1 MKSAL
6 SRSTCPS
13 RATNPFLFT
22 SFADPALQ
30 LLSFHIVA
38 KTPEGAGWCS
48 SPPKVLLEISHRTLP
63 SGRDHRFHAL
73 VQASVSLPAPSL
85 QPSLLL
91 PSRTTVSCSPLVYPE
106 PVTDRRRATFL
117 PSLFYATLYLRTFS
131 MSSGPHILI
140 VDDEEGIRESL
151 SSILSEEGYRVE
163 SAPSAEQALER
174 ATRGDLEVVLL
185 DVWLPGM
192 DGLEALS
199 RLQALPRPPAVIMI
213 SGHGTIETAVRAT
226 KLGAFDFVEKPLTLQ
241 KIIVLVRN
249 AVQQRRLED
258 ENQLLRSELGH
269 RYQVVGESVPM
280 KALRQQIAVTAP
292 TNGRVLIYGESGTG
306 KELVARALHA
316 ASLRSKGPFVEVN
329 CAAIPEE
336 LIESE
341 LFGHLKGSFTGASE
355 DKIGKFQKADG
366 GTLFLDEVGDMSLRT
381 QSKVLRVLEEQR
393 LEPVGSNQT
402 VRVDVRVIA
411 ATNKDLEKEIAQGRF
426 RQDLFYRLNVI
437 PFFVPPLRDRKED
450 IPILARHFLNEF
462 SSAYGKRTRELSDTA
477 MEILIRYP
485 WPGNVRE
492 LRNLV
497 ERLVIVC
504 PQARIEPHHLPPELF
519 RGVSESPL
527 QPYGTLHEARSAYER
542 EFILRKLQENRW
554 NMTQTAAAL
563 GLERSHLYR
572 KMKSLGIAAPD

>member
-1 MKSAL
+1 M
-6 SRSTCPS
+6 
-13 RATNPFLFT
+13 
-22 SFADPALQ
+22 
-30 LLSFHIVA
+30 
-38 KTPEGAGWCS
+38 TP
-48 SPPKVLLEISHRTLP
+48 K
-63 SGRDHRFHAL
+63 
-73 VQASVSLPAPSL
+73 
-85 QPSLLL
+85 
-91 PSRTTVSCSPLVYPE
+91 
-106 PVTDRRRATFL
+106 
-117 PSLFYATLYLRTFS
+117 
-131 MSSGPHILI
+131 PHLLI
-140 VDDEEGIRESL
+140 VDDEAGIRESL
-151 SSILSEEGYRVE
+151 SSILKEEGYQVE
-163 SAPSAEQALER
+163 AVGSAEEALDR
-174 ATRGDLEVVLL
+174 AIAGDLDVILL
-185 DVWLPGM
+185 DVWLPGI
-192 DGLEALS
+192 DGLEALG
-199 RLQALPRPPAVIMI
+199 RLQATLRPPAVIMI

-226 KLGAFDFVEKPLTLQ
+226 KLGAFDFLEKPLSLE

-249 AVQQRRLED
+249 AIQHRRLED
-258 ENQLLRSELGH
+258 ENQLLRSELGN
-269 RYQVVGESVPM
+269 RYQVIGESIPM

-316 ASLRSKGPFVEVN
+316 ASLRAKGPFVEVN

-341 LFGHLKGSFTGASE
+341 LFGHVKGSFTGATE

-366 GTLFLDEVGDMSLRT
+366 GTLFLDEIGDMSLRT

-393 LEPVGSNQT
+393 FERVGSNAT
-402 VRVDVRVIA
+402 LIVDVRVIA
-411 ATNKDLEKEIAQGRF
+411 ATNKNLEQEIARGAF

-437 PFFVPPLRDRKED
+437 PFYVPPLRDRRED
-450 IPILARHFLNEF
+450 IPTLTRYFLMEF
-462 SSAYGKRTRELSDTA
+462 SSAYGKKTRELSDAA

-519 RGVSESPL
+519 RGVSESP
-527 QPYGTLHEARSAYER
+527 QHPYSTLHEARSAYER
-542 EFILRKLQENRW
+542 EFILRKLQEHRW
-554 NMTQTAAAL
+554 NMTQTAMVL